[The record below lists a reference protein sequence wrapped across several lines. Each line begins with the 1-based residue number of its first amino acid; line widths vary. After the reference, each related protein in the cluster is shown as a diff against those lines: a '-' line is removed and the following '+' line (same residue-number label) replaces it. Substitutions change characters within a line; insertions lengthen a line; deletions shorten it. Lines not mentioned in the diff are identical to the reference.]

1 VNTESGAESGAESQR
16 RASGAECSTSCIN
29 YIYRMHIYIL
39 YCNVLD
45 MQHVLI
51 NLCHMYV
58 VVSIVTESDY
68 FNV

>member
-1 VNTESGAESGAESQR
+1 VSTESGAESGAESER
-16 RASGAECSTSCIN
+16 RASGAECSTSCIY
-29 YIYRMHIYIL
+29 YIYCIYIL

-45 MQHVLI
+45 MQCVLI

-68 FNV
+68 YNV